1 MTPLPV
7 ETATDARWDFAYDD
21 EWFLPLPTARDL
33 AGDGG
38 VEAWVDAA
46 VERYASRSTLT
57 DGDLDAIRLTAQG
70 LAGLAGNAATQLWF
84 IPRGVYS
91 DVLVEITVADAEALD
106 ERAVLEAIATLPDS
120 AASELIQLE
129 TDTHGNGFL
138 LRRTSAVVVD
148 GAARPIANWTVML
161 RAGEWVIM
169 IEAMGSTLESF
180 ALMEEHILR
189 VIDGITLPA

>member
-1 MTPLPV
+1 MTPLP
-7 ETATDARWDFAYDD
+7 AAADTDARWDFAYDD
-21 EWFLPLPTARDL
+21 EWFLPLPTAHDL
-33 AGDGG
+33 ASDGG
-38 VEAWVDAA
+38 AEAWVDAA
-46 VERYASRSTLT
+46 VELYATRSSLT

-70 LAGLAGNAATQLWF
+70 LVGLAGNAATQLWF

-106 ERAVLEAIATLPDS
+106 ERAVLEEIATLPDS

-189 VIDGITLPA
+189 VIDGITLPV

>member
-1 MTPLPV
+1 M
-7 ETATDARWDFAYDD
+7 
-21 EWFLPLPTARDL
+21 
-33 AGDGG
+33 
-38 VEAWVDAA
+38 
-46 VERYASRSTLT
+46 
-57 DGDLDAIRLTAQG
+57 
-70 LAGLAGNAATQLWF
+70 
-84 IPRGVYS
+84 YS

-106 ERAVLEAIATLPDS
+106 ERAVLEEIATLPDS

-138 LRRTSAVVVD
+138 LRRTSAVVV